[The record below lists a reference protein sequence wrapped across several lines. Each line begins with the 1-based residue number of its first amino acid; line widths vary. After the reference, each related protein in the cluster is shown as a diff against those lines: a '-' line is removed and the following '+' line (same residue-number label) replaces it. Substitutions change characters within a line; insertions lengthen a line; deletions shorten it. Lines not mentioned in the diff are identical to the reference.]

1 MKKILGYVI
10 CSILSICFAFF
21 GMFLYVKIAKPFEG
35 DIKERVIVNEE
46 GISNSIDK
54 IYDAVVIVETKN
66 NSTYALGSGFI
77 YDKEGYLLTNSHVVK
92 GTNEINITL
101 SSGDKVNGTFVGSDE
116 YYDIAVI
123 KIDKKYV
130 TTVATLGDSKSAKV
144 GDTVFTIGTPVD
156 TSYSWTVT
164 KGILSAKDRKIEVS
178 VSSKTKDWI
187 MNLLQTD
194 AAVNSGNSGGPL
206 CNINGEVIG
215 INNMKLSE
223 SKASGIG
230 FAIPIEDAIERANMI
245 VNGEETKK
253 ANLGVSMTD
262 INNADYYS
270 KGSYDKD
277 QKTGVFI
284 VGVNKDGPCDNAGI
298 KPGDI
303 VIKINDIDV
312 KNVAELRYNLSK
324 NKPGDTVKITVNR
337 NTEIKNFNVTL
348 SES

>member
-35 DIKERVIVNEE
+35 DVKEKIIVNEE
-46 GISNSIDK
+46 GISNSVDK

-77 YDKEGYLLTNSHVVK
+77 YDKEGYILTNNHVVK
-92 GTNEINITL
+92 GSKDINITL
-101 SSGDKVNGTFVGSDE
+101 SSKESVNGTLIGSNE

-130 TTVATLGDSKSAKV
+130 TTVATIGTSKDSKI
-144 GDTVFTIGTPVD
+144 GDTVFTIGTPVN

-164 KGILSAKDRKIEVS
+164 KGILSAKDRKIEVAIN
-178 VSSKTKDWI
+178 SKTKDWI

-230 FAIPIEDAIERANMI
+230 FAIPIEDAIEYANKI

-253 ANLGVSMTD
+253 ANLGISMTD
-262 INNADYYS
+262 INNAEDYS
-270 KGSYDKD
+270 NGTYDQN

-284 VGVNKDGPCDNAGI
+284 VGTSKDGPCDKVGI
-298 KPGDI
+298 KAGDI
-303 VIKINDIDV
+303 IVKINDNDI
-312 KNVAELRYNLSK
+312 KNIAELRYTLSK
-324 NKPGDTVKITVNR
+324 NNPGDTVKISINR
-337 NTEIKNFNVTL
+337 NGEIKEFKVTL

>member
-10 CSILSICFAFF
+10 CCVVSIVCAFF
-21 GMFLYVKIAKPFEG
+21 GMFLYVKIAKPF
-35 DIKERVIVNEE
+35 DNMKEKVIVNEE
-46 GISNSIDK
+46 GISKSVDK

-66 NSTYALGSGFI
+66 KNTYALGSGFI
-77 YDKEGYLLTNSHVVK
+77 YDSEGYILTNSHVVK
-92 GTNEINITL
+92 ETKDIVITL
-101 SSGDKVNGTFVGSDE
+101 STGEQVNGTFVGNDE

-130 TTVATLGDSKSAKV
+130 TKSATIGNSKDSKV
-144 GDTVFTIGTPVD
+144 GDTVFTIGSPVNVN
-156 TSYSWTVT
+156 YSWTVT

-178 VSSKTKDWI
+178 VNSKTKDWV

-215 INNMKLSE
+215 INNMKLSD
-223 SKASGIG
+223 SKATGIG
-230 FAIPIEDAIERANMI
+230 FAIPIEDAMEYANKI
-245 VNGEETKK
+245 VNGEESKK

-262 INNADYYS
+262 IDNAEYYS
-270 KGSYDKD
+270 NGTYDVE

-284 VGVNKDGPCDNAGI
+284 VEISKGGPCDKAGI
-298 KPGDI
+298 KSGDI
-303 VIKINDIDV
+303 IVKINGIDV
-312 KNVAELRYNLSK
+312 KNIAELRYNLSK
-324 NKPGDTVKITVNR
+324 YNPGDKINLTINR
-337 NTEIKNFNVTL
+337 NTEIKEFEVTL